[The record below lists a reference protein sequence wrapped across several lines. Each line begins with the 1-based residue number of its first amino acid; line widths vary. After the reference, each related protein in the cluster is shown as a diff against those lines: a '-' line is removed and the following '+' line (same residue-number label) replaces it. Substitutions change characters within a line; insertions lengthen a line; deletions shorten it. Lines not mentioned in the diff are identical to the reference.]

1 MSEQEHTE
9 APQET
14 QTNDANSPPIAVAE
28 LPVPRDRTGK
38 AVRKPKKIVHL
49 RRKKLMRKGYKEPEK
64 HEFDFWTKEDDELLK
79 KVYPHQTAEEI
90 QKLFPDRTPDAIAVR
105 ASRGLHLKKEP
116 ETHAMIQGMNSSK
129 LGLANFADHPLEALA
144 RKHPDLKQAY
154 DEMVEKLL
162 MHPSVDP
169 NNILQVEMI
178 KEAVLSKITQFLM
191 MRDRIENDCKGK
203 TLIINPK
210 TGFEQWVESRYLHGP
225 DIMNDAKLS
234 RTILKDLG
242 IIQERERKVEIIG
255 NLKMLWERESDDK
268 EDDGAVIE
276 AEARRAD

>member
-1 MSEQEHTE
+1 LSEQEQTR
-9 APQET
+9 APQEA
-14 QTNDANSPPIAVAE
+14 QTKDHNSPHTAVAG

-38 AVRKPKKIVHL
+38 AVRKPKKIVYL

-79 KVYPHQTAEEI
+79 KVYPCQTAEEI
-90 QKLFPDRTPDAIAVR
+90 QKLFPDRTPDAISKR
-105 ASRGLHLKKEP
+105 AISDLHLKKDP
-116 ETHAMIQGMNSSK
+116 KTKAMIQSMNSSK

-178 KEAVLSKITQFLM
+178 KEAVLAKITQFM
-191 MRDRIENDCKGK
+191 MVRDRIENNCKGK
-203 TLIINPK
+203 TLIINNR
-210 TGFEQWVESRYLHGP
+210 TGQEQWVEARYPHGP

-242 IIQERERKVEIIG
+242 IIQERERKVEVIG

-268 EDDGAVIE
+268 EDDAAVID
-276 AEARRAD
+276 AEAKRVD

>member
-1 MSEQEHTE
+1 MSEQEQTKV
-9 APQET
+9 PQEART
-14 QTNDANSPPIAVAE
+14 KDSNSSPIAITG
-28 LPVPRDRTGK
+28 LPVSRDRTGK

-49 RRKKLMRKGYKEPEK
+49 RRNKFMRKGYKEPEK
-64 HEFDFWTKEDDELLK
+64 QEIDFWTKEDDKLLK
-79 KVYPHQTAEEI
+79 RVNPCQTADEI
-90 QKLFPDRTPDAIAVR
+90 QKLFPNRTPDAISAR
-105 ASRGLHLKKEP
+105 ASRDLHLKKDP
-116 ETHAMIQGMNSSK
+116 ETKAIIQSMNSSK
-129 LGLANFADHPLEALA
+129 PGLANFADHPLETLA
-144 RKHPDLKQAY
+144 RKYPDLKLAY

-178 KEAVLSKITQFLM
+178 KEAILSKITQFLM
-191 MRDRIENDCKGK
+191 MRARIENNCKGK

-242 IIQERERKVEIIG
+242 IIQERERKVEVIG
-255 NLKMLWERESDDK
+255 NLKMLWERESDDR
-268 EDDGAVIE
+268 EDDVAVID
-276 AEARRAD
+276 AEAKRVD

>member
-1 MSEQEHTE
+1 MSEQENTE
-9 APQET
+9 APQEA
-14 QTNDANSPPIAVAE
+14 QKKDSNSTPSAATE
-28 LPVPRDRTGK
+28 LPVTRDRTGK
-38 AVRKPKKIVHL
+38 AVRKPKKIIHL

-64 HEFDFWTKEDDELLK
+64 HECDFWTKEDDELLK
-79 KVYPHQTAEEI
+79 KVYPYQTAEEI
-90 QKLFPDRTPDAIAVR
+90 QKLFPNRTPDAIAVR
-105 ASRGLHLKKEP
+105 ASRDLHLKKDP

-144 RKHPDLKQAY
+144 RKHPELKEAY

-191 MRDRIENDCKGK
+191 MRDRIENNCKGK

-242 IIQERERKVEIIG
+242 IIQERERKVEVIG
-255 NLKMLWERESDDK
+255 NLKMLWERESDDR
-268 EDDGAVIE
+268 EDDAAVID
-276 AEARRAD
+276 AEAKRVD

>member
-1 MSEQEHTE
+1 
-9 APQET
+9 
-14 QTNDANSPPIAVAE
+14 
-28 LPVPRDRTGK
+28 
-38 AVRKPKKIVHL
+38 
-49 RRKKLMRKGYKEPEK
+49 MREGYKEPEK

-79 KVYPHQTAEEI
+79 KVYLCQTAEEI
-90 QKLFPDRTPDAIAVR
+90 QKLFPDRTPDAISKR
-105 ASRGLHLKKEP
+105 AISVLHLKKDP
-116 ETHAMIQGMNSSK
+116 ETKAMIQSMNSSK

-144 RKHPDLKQAY
+144 RKHPELKQAY

-169 NNILQVEMI
+169 NNIFQVEMI
-178 KEAVLSKITQFLM
+178 KEAVLSKITQYLL

-210 TGFEQWVESRYLHGP
+210 TGFEQWVESRYPHGS

-242 IIQERERKVEIIG
+242 IIQERERKVEVIG
-255 NLKMLWERESDDK
+255 NLKMLWECESDDK
-268 EDDGAVIE
+268 EDDTAVID
-276 AEARRAD
+276 AEAKRVD

>member
-1 MSEQEHTE
+1 
-9 APQET
+9 
-14 QTNDANSPPIAVAE
+14 
-28 LPVPRDRTGK
+28 
-38 AVRKPKKIVHL
+38 
-49 RRKKLMRKGYKEPEK
+49 MRKGFKEPERQ
-64 HEFDFWTKEDDELLK
+64 EFDFWTKEDDELLK
-79 KVYPHQTAEEI
+79 RVYPCQTTEEI

-105 ASRGLHLKKEP
+105 ASRDLHLKKDLK
-116 ETHAMIQGMNSSK
+116 TKSIIQSTNSSK

-178 KEAVLSKITQFLM
+178 KEAVLSKITQYLLT
-191 MRDRIENDCKGK
+191 RDRIENDCKGK

-210 TGFEQWVESRYLHGP
+210 TGFEQWVESRYPHGP

-242 IIQERERKVEIIG
+242 IIQERERKVEVIG

-268 EDDGAVIE
+268 DDDVAVID
-276 AEARRAD
+276 AEAKRVD

>member
-1 MSEQEHTE
+1 MPEQQQTK
-9 APQET
+9 ATQET
-14 QTNDANSPPIAVAE
+14 QVKDANSPPIAVTG

-38 AVRKPKKIVHL
+38 AVRKPKKIVYL

-79 KVYPHQTAEEI
+79 KVYPCQTAEEI
-90 QKLFPDRTPDAIAVR
+90 QKLFPNRTPDAIAKR
-105 ASRGLHLKKEP
+105 AISDLHLKKDP
-116 ETHAMIQGMNSSK
+116 ETKAMVQSMNSSK

-178 KEAVLSKITQFLM
+178 KEAVLAKITQFM
-191 MRDRIENDCKGK
+191 MVRDRIENNCKGK

-210 TGFEQWVESRYLHGP
+210 NGSEQWVEARYPHGP

-242 IIQERERKVEIIG
+242 IIQERERKVEVIG
-255 NLKMLWERESDDK
+255 NLKMLWERESDDG
-268 EDDGAVIE
+268 EDTVIID
-276 AEARRAD
+276 AEAKRVD

>member
-1 MSEQEHTE
+1 MH
-9 APQET
+9 
-14 QTNDANSPPIAVAE
+14 
-28 LPVPRDRTGK
+28 
-38 AVRKPKKIVHL
+38 
-49 RRKKLMRKGYKEPEK
+49 KGYKEPEK
-64 HEFDFWTKEDDELLK
+64 HEFDFWTKDDDELLK
-79 KVYPHQTAEEI
+79 KVYPYQTAEEI

-105 ASRGLHLKKEP
+105 ASRDLHLKKDP

-242 IIQERERKVEIIG
+242 IIQERERKVEVIG
-255 NLKMLWERESDDK
+255 NLKMLWERESDDR
-268 EDDGAVIE
+268 DDDAAVID
-276 AEARRAD
+276 AEAKRVD